1 MLAKFL
7 AEVTSALVFPAIFWL
22 GIKLWLWG
30 MKQERKKKED
40 ARKEE
45 LRKEKIQRDIDREKS
60 QRNSRIEYI

>member
-1 MLAKFL
+1 
-7 AEVTSALVFPAIFWL
+7 
-22 GIKLWLWG
+22 

>member
-7 AEVTSALVFPAIFWL
+7 AEVASALVFPAIFWL
-22 GIKLWLWG
+22 GIKLWLLD

-40 ARKEE
+40 ARQEGI
-45 LRKEKIQRDIDREKS
+45 RKEQIQREIDREKS